1 MIVIGVL
8 FMQILVNTLE
18 EPECKEYVVN
28 EWCGIKQT
36 LALIVGAILECQDT
50 AVLPSLLSE
59 LSAICRMMVATVRYD
74 LVGVSAYNNLFF

>member
-1 MIVIGVL
+1 MIVAL
-8 FMQILVNTLE
+8 FIQILVNTLE
-18 EPECKEYVVN
+18 DPGCREYVVN

-36 LALIVGAILECQDT
+36 VALIVGAILECQDT

-74 LVGVSAYNNLFF
+74 LVGVSAYNNLLY